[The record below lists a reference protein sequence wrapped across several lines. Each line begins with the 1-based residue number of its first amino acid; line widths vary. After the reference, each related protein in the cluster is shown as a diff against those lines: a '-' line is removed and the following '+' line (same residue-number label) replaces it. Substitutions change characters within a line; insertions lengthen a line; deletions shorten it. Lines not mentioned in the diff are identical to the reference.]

1 METRLSKKL
10 ADKIASLDISHPYV
24 WKLRVSE
31 ADFNEL
37 EVCLSTIVSDRGV
50 AALAKPENAT
60 STIVYMAEWYKRKY
74 QSGNRNQLIENLD
87 LETLWTNSGIS
98 KKRYLYQD
106 DSGQKRWLYSIYV
119 LGGLAIQHEL
129 NRHDKMKFLK
139 GLGHIYPHRNSAA
152 LILDGA
158 SRAATFPAALTRQ
171 RPPY

>member
-24 WKLRVSE
+24 WKLRLSE

-37 EVCLSTIVSDRGV
+37 EVCLSAIMSDCGV

-87 LETLWTNSGIS
+87 LETL
-98 KKRYLYQD
+98 
-106 DSGQKRWLYSIYV
+106 
-119 LGGLAIQHEL
+119 
-129 NRHDKMKFLK
+129 
-139 GLGHIYPHRNSAA
+139 
-152 LILDGA
+152 
-158 SRAATFPAALTRQ
+158 
-171 RPPY
+171 

>member
-24 WKLRVSE
+24 WKLRLSE

-37 EVCLSTIVSDRGV
+37 EVCLSAIMSDCGV

-139 GLGHIYPHRNSAA
+139 DFAVSIMARTIPWKIWMKHQELQLSERAS
-152 LILDGA
+152 GA
-158 SRAATFPAALTRQ
+158 STPL
-171 RPPY
+171 

>member
-24 WKLRVSE
+24 WKLRLSE

-37 EVCLSTIVSDRGV
+37 EVCLSAIMSDCGV
-50 AALAKPENAT
+50 AALAKSENAT

-98 KKRYLYQD
+98 KNAICIRMIADRSDGSTPSMCLVV
-106 DSGQKRWLYSIYV
+106 LPYS
-119 LGGLAIQHEL
+119 
-129 NRHDKMKFLK
+129 M
-139 GLGHIYPHRNSAA
+139 S
-152 LILDGA
+152 
-158 SRAATFPAALTRQ
+158 
-171 RPPY
+171 